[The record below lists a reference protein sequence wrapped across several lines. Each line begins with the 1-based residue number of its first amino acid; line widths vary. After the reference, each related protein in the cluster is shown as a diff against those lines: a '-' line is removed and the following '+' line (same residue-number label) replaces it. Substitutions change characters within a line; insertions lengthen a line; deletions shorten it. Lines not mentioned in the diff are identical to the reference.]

1 MQALSALNAAPGTTG
16 HRLRAGRVS
25 SEDDGTWCLLVD
37 AGDVAPEMRVRVPYP
52 VHPSGHLL
60 FVGRV
65 KSATR
70 DGTVSIW
77 QWECGDTYVEEFDMM
92 TVPIEVDTD
101 VLPDGFVAPAG
112 PVLAARTPIAKPSAN
127 SPVRPT
133 NMPRTRKSKKRRRCD
148 PQRYLASP
156 ERVSV
161 VPRPP
166 GKVHQCHG
174 GKGAEGGRQRSRK
187 RSVTLGRRSVCRD
200 AARFSG

>member
-1 MQALSALNAAPGTTG
+1 M
-16 HRLRAGRVS
+16 
-25 SEDDGTWCLLVD
+25 D

-101 VLPDGFVAPAG
+101 RLPDGFVAPAG
-112 PVLAARTPIAKPSAN
+112 PVLAAHTPIAKPSAN

-133 NMPRTRKSKKRRRCD
+133 KMPRTRKSKKRPAVRSAEVPSESGEGVGGSSATGQGPSVSRGKGGGRRA
-148 PQRYLASP
+148 PKKPKAQSHA
-156 ERVSV
+156 
-161 VPRPP
+161 RPP
-166 GKVHQCHG
+166 F
-174 GKGAEGGRQRSRK
+174 R
-187 RSVTLGRRSVCRD
+187 LP
-200 AARFSG
+200 